1 MSSDNYQ
8 KLYDLM
14 ISKGYPEDFSMVI
27 ASEMH
32 TDFTSM
38 RMIGYISKNKRLP
51 LEEAADET
59 RARVDTD
66 LDSYEASLEHW
77 QRMGQ
82 DWLDTIDGA
91 LRRAEASPRSA
102 KKILTEHDIVIRI
115 AMGEGDASCVC
126 WGCDITYEYIKI
138 NGDYRT

>member
-51 LEEAADET
+51 LEEVADEMLAILSDRDRIT
-59 RARVDTD
+59 QKHI
-66 LDSYEASLEHW
+66 LEHA
-77 QRMGQ
+77 Q
-82 DWLDTIDGA
+82 A
-91 LRRAEASPRSA
+91 
-102 KKILTEHDIVIRI
+102 
-115 AMGEGDASCVC
+115 
-126 WGCDITYEYIKI
+126 KI
-138 NGDYRT
+138 NEMYRQDL